1 MSTVSFCFVGFVVS
15 KPSQKTDANLGVA
28 RQDLRII
35 YWLCLIT
42 AIILA
47 VVYAFQNFYPDFM
60 YTFSNVFS
68 PFIATVAVLSSFFA
82 MRKYWDNIG
91 SQLSKIWLCFTL
103 GMFLWFLGEIGWA
116 IYTMV
121 LNVEI
126 PYPSIADIFWLSGYV
141 PIFFALLLYIQIIQ
155 PAISAR
161 MFFASGTIVACVSAV
176 AFPPLMLPVL
186 ADTSQQD
193 LVTLGISLAYPSL
206 DLALFLEAIL
216 GLLVFTATRLK
227 GRVGM
232 AWHFM
237 NAAILSNVVADM
249 AFSYTTMEGTYYN
262 GHPLELLFHVGY
274 LLFALAFYVH
284 SREL

>member
-1 MSTVSFCFVGFVVS
+1 VVG
-15 KPSQKTDANLGVA
+15 KPSQKTDANPLVA
-28 RQDLRII
+28 RRDLRIA
-35 YWLCLIT
+35 YWLCFIT
-42 AIILA
+42 AIMLA
-47 VVYAFQNFYPDFM
+47 LVYIFQSSYPDFM
-60 YTFSNVFS
+60 YTFSNVFP
-68 PFIATVAVLSSFFA
+68 PFIATLAVLSSFLA
-82 MRKYWDNIG
+82 LRNYWDNIG

-103 GMFLWFLGEIGWA
+103 GMFLWFLGELGWA

-141 PIFFALLLYIQIIQ
+141 PMLIALLLYIKIIQ

-161 MFFASGTIVACVSAV
+161 MFFASGTIVACVSVA

-186 ADTSQQD
+186 ADISQQD

-206 DLALFLEAIL
+206 DLALLLEAIL

-227 GRVGM
+227 GRVGR